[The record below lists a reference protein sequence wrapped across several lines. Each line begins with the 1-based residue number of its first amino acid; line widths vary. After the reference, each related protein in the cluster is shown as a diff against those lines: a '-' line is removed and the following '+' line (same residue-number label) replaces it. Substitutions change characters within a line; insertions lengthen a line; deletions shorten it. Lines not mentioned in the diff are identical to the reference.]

1 MTTARAVKI
10 RGAGGVDVLFLDE
23 LEVRDPGPHEVLV
36 AVAAAGLNR
45 ADVMQRRGF
54 YPAPA
59 GVVPDVPGLEYA
71 GTVAAVGPE
80 VRAARVGDRV
90 MGIVAGG
97 AMATHL
103 VTHERELVPV
113 PESMPLE
120 YAAAVPE
127 AFFTAYD
134 ALFEQGRLGLGE
146 WALIHAVASGVGTA
160 ALQLA
165 RAAGA
170 RVIGTSRTQDKL
182 DRLRPLG
189 LENGV
194 LVGHDGF
201 HERVDELTGGAGV
214 GVILDGVGAAYLEQN
229 LRCLAR
235 RGRLVIIGLLGGIT
249 GTVPLRMLLDKRAQ
263 MIGTVLRSRPM
274 EEKAALA
281 RRVAAHVVPLLAD
294 GTVQPVVD
302 EVVPMEDVAAAH
314 ERMESN
320 QSFGKIVLR
329 W

>member
-10 RGAGGVDVLFLDE
+10 RGAGGVDVLFIDA

-36 AVAAAGLNR
+36 EVAAAGLNR
-45 ADVMQRRGF
+45 ADVLQRRGF

-71 GTVAAVGPE
+71 GTVAAVGPG

-113 PESMPLE
+113 PAGMPLE
-120 YAAAVPE
+120 RAAAVPE

-134 ALFEQGRLGLGE
+134 ALFAQGRLALGE
-146 WALIHAVASGVGTA
+146 WVLIHAVASGVGTA
-160 ALQLA
+160 ALHLA

-182 DRLRPLG
+182 ERLRGLG

-194 LVGHDGF
+194 LVGAEGF
-201 HERVDELTGGAGV
+201 HERVDELTGGAGAS
-214 GVILDGVGAAYLEQN
+214 VILDGVGAAYLEQN
-229 LRCLAR
+229 LRCLAS
-235 RGRLVIIGLLGGIT
+235 RGRLVIIGLLGGVS
-249 GTVPLRMLLDKRAQ
+249 GTVPLRMLLDRRAQ
-263 MIGTVLRSRPM
+263 IIGTVLRSRPL

-294 GTVQPVVD
+294 GTIEPVIDAVL
-302 EVVPMEDVAAAH
+302 PMEEVGAAH
-314 ERMESN
+314 ARMESN